1 MHKFKNKKIKL
12 LLFLL
17 LILVSKMSFP
27 NINNNG
33 VDKNNCFLIN
43 EIKIENAELLSGKKQ
58 NKLTSKY
65 LHRCLTVNDIQSIVS
80 VITNEYIKKGYIT
93 SRAFISHQDLTNS
106 KLTIKVIEGK
116 IKDIFIDNISSRL
129 VNIIFP
135 SYKEKRL
142 NLRDLEHG
150 LEQLNRLTTAQYT
163 LDIKP
168 SDSVG
173 YSSIFIVQ
181 NNKKLPFKNQLTFD
195 NSGTKTIG
203 KTLLA
208 NTTTID
214 SLFGLGEQ
222 WSFSLSTNTD
232 LSRSHYSR
240 AYSAS
245 VNIPYG
251 YWFYQ
256 YQLSH
261 SQSSYPFLSHNVQHA
276 YKNKNR
282 DQQFD
287 ISRLVYRD
295 NKQRI
300 ILKSSL
306 KNKKVRTQLA
316 QQKLQINSPTLTSL
330 SFSPQYS
337 LTLKRGYLT
346 INPMVEMGLS
356 FFGVSPDYIA
366 ENSPRSHYRKL
377 SINLS
382 YQHLFLNK
390 FSYITSFYGQYT
402 PDNLYSIERVT
413 IDGIKAVRRYKET
426 NLNANNG
433 FYWRNEINTPQI
445 NYFLGDVNFIFAL
458 DYGVAHSDKYETKK
472 NKIIGS
478 AIGVSF
484 YHSILFSQ
492 ILMNKPLIYPKSLK
506 PEHWSL
512 FWSISL
518 AI

>member
-1 MHKFKNKKIKL
+1 MHKFKKIN
-12 LLFLL
+12 LFLFIFL
-17 LILVSKMSFP
+17 FISKNSFSL
-27 NINNNG
+27 NDDNVNS
-33 VDKNNCFLIN
+33 NCFLIDKVDLTGN
-43 EIKIENAELLSGKKQ
+43 TLLDYR
-58 NKLTSKY
+58 NKSKVISPY
-65 LHRCLTVNDIQSIVS
+65 LQQCLTLNDIQEVAKL
-80 VITNEYIKKGYIT
+80 ITNNYIKKGYVT
-93 SRAFISHQDLTNS
+93 SQAIIPEQDFSNH
-106 KLTIKVIEGK
+106 KLVIKIIEGR
-116 IKDIFIDNISSRL
+116 IKDISINGISSRL
-129 VNIIFP
+129 VDIIFP
-135 SYKEKRL
+135 SFKEKVL

-150 LEQLNRLTTAQYT
+150 LEQLNRLTSSQYT

-168 SDSVG
+168 SDSIG
-173 YSSIFIVQ
+173 YSSISINRKV
-181 NNKKLPFKNQLTFD
+181 KKLPLKNQLTID
-195 NSGTKTIG
+195 NSGSETTG
-203 KTLLA
+203 KTLLT
-208 NTTTID
+208 NTATID

-222 WSFSLSTNTD
+222 WFFSLKTNTD
-232 LSRSHYSR
+232 FPHTHYSR
-240 AYSAS
+240 AYTAS

-276 YKNKNR
+276 YKNQNR

-306 KNKKVRTQLA
+306 KHKKVRTQLA
-316 QQKLQINSPTLTSL
+316 QQKLRINSPTLTSL

-356 FFGVSPDYIA
+356 FFGASSDYIA

-402 PDNLYSIERVT
+402 QDNLYSIERVA
-413 IDGIKAVRRYKET
+413 IDGIKAVRGYKET
-426 NLNANNG
+426 KLNANRG

-445 NYFLGDVNFIFAL
+445 NYFLGDINFIFAL
-458 DYGVAHSDKYETKK
+458 DYGVAHSDKYKTKQQSLL
-472 NKIIGS
+472 GS
-478 AIGVSF
+478 AIGASF
-484 YHSILFSQ
+484 CRSVFSSQ
-492 ILMNKPLIYPKSLK
+492 LLVNKPLFYPKLLK
-506 PEHWSL
+506 PDHWSL
-512 FWSISL
+512 FWSISF

>member
-1 MHKFKNKKIKL
+1 MHKFKNKRIKF

-17 LILVSKMSFP
+17 LMLVSEMSFSD
-27 NINNNG
+27 INNHG
-33 VDKNNCFLIN
+33 VNENNCSLIN
-43 EIKIENAELLSGKKQ
+43 EVKIENADILSDKKQ
-58 NKLTSKY
+58 NKLISKY
-65 LHRCLTVNDIQSIVS
+65 LHQCLTANDIQSIVNI
-80 VITNEYIKKGYIT
+80 ITNEYIVKGYIT
-93 SRAFISHQDLTNS
+93 SQAFISHQDLSNN

-173 YSSIFIVQ
+173 YSSIFIVT
-181 NNKKLPFKNQLTFD
+181 NNKKYPFKNQLTVD
-195 NSGTKTIG
+195 NSGNKITG

-208 NTTTID
+208 NITTID

-222 WSFSLSTNTD
+222 WAFSLSSNID

-240 AYSAS
+240 SYSAS

-261 SQSSYPFLSHNVQHA
+261 SQSSYPFFSHDIQYA
-276 YKNKNR
+276 YKNKNS

-287 ISRLVYRD
+287 ISRLVYRN

-300 ILKSSL
+300 ILKSFL
-306 KNKKVRTQLA
+306 KHKKARTQLA
-316 QQKLQINSPTLTSL
+316 QQEIRINSPTLTSL
-330 SFSPQYS
+330 SFSPQYN

-346 INPMVEMGLS
+346 ISSMVEMGLS
-356 FFGVSPDYIA
+356 FFGASSDYIA

-382 YQHLFLNK
+382 YQHLFINK
-390 FSYITSFYGQYT
+390 FSYITSFYGQFT
-402 PDNLYSIERVT
+402 PDNLYSVEKVA
-413 IDGIKAVRRYKET
+413 IDGIKAVRGYKET
-426 NLNANNG
+426 NLNANSG
-433 FYWRNEINTPQI
+433 FYWRNEINTPKI
-445 NYFLGDVNFIFAL
+445 SYFLGDVNFIFAL
-458 DYGVAHSDKYETKK
+458 DYGVAYSDKYETNK
-472 NKIIGS
+472 NKVIGS
-478 AIGVSF
+478 AIGASL
-484 YHSILFSQ
+484 YHSIFFSQ
-492 ILMNKPLIYPKSLK
+492 ILISKPLIYPKSLK
-506 PEHWSL
+506 PDHWSL

>member
-1 MHKFKNKKIKL
+1 MHKFKNKKIKV

-27 NINNNG
+27 NINNNW
-33 VDKNNCFLIN
+33 VNKNNCFLIN
-43 EIKIENAELLSGKKQ
+43 EIKIENADILGDKKQ
-58 NKLTSKY
+58 NKLISKY
-65 LHRCLTVNDIQSIVS
+65 LHQCLTVNDMQSIVN

-93 SRAFISHQDLTNS
+93 SQAFISHQDLSNN

-116 IKDIFIDNISSRL
+116 IKDVFIDNTPSRL

-150 LEQLNRLTTAQYT
+150 LEQLNRLTTSQYT

-168 SDSVG
+168 SDSIG
-173 YSSIFIVQ
+173 YSSISINRKV
-181 NNKKLPFKNQLTFD
+181 KKLPLKNQLTID
-195 NSGTKTIG
+195 NSGTETTG
-203 KTLLA
+203 KTLLT
-208 NTTTID
+208 NTATID

-222 WSFSLSTNTD
+222 WIFSLSSNTD
-232 LSRSHYSR
+232 FTRTHYSR
-240 AYSAS
+240 AYTAS

-261 SQSSYPFLSHNVQHA
+261 SQSSYPFQSHNAQYS
-276 YKNKNR
+276 YKNKNS
-282 DQQFD
+282 DQHFD

-300 ILKSSL
+300 TLKGTL
-306 KNKKVRTQLA
+306 KHKKAKTKLA
-316 QQKLQINSPTLTSL
+316 QQELRINSPTLTSL
-330 SFSPQYS
+330 SFSPQYN

-346 INPMVEMGLS
+346 ISPMVEMGLS
-356 FFGVSPDYIA
+356 FFGASSDYIV

-382 YQHLFLNK
+382 YQHLFINK
-390 FSYITSFYGQYT
+390 LSYISSFYGQYT
-402 PDNLYSIERVT
+402 PDNLYSVEKVA
-413 IDGIKAVRRYKET
+413 IDGIKSVRGYKET
-426 NLNANNG
+426 KLNANSG
-433 FYWRNEINTPQI
+433 FYWRNEINISPI
-445 NYFLGDVNFIFAL
+445 SSFLGKWNFIFAL
-458 DYGVAHSDKYETKK
+458 DYGVAHSDKYETNK
-472 NKIIGS
+472 NKVIGS
-478 AIGVSF
+478 AIGASF
-484 YHSILFSQ
+484 YHSIFSSQ
-492 ILMNKPLIYPKSLK
+492 ILINKPLVYPKSLK

-512 FWSISL
+512 FWSISF

>member
-1 MHKFKNKKIKL
+1 MPKFKNKMINW
-12 LLFLL
+12 LLFFL
-17 LILVSKMSFP
+17 LISVNKMSFSDV
-27 NINNNG
+27 N
-33 VDKNNCFLIN
+33 KNNCFVIN
-43 EIKIENAELLSGKKQ
+43 KIKIEDASLLSSKKQ
-58 NKLTSKY
+58 NQLTSKY
-65 LHRCLTVNDIQSIVS
+65 LHQCLAVNDIQSIVNT
-80 VITNEYIKKGYIT
+80 ITNEYIKNGYIT
-93 SRAFISHQDLTNS
+93 SRAIISHQNRS
-106 KLTIKVIEGK
+106 NNKLTIKVIEGK
-116 IKDIFIDNISSRL
+116 IKDIFINNISSRL

-135 SYKEKRL
+135 SYKEKTL

-150 LEQLNRLTTAQYT
+150 LEQLNRLTTSQYT

-181 NNKKLPFKNQLTFD
+181 NNKRSPFKNQLTVD
-195 NSGTKTIG
+195 NSGTKTTG
-203 KTLLA
+203 KILLA

-222 WSFSLSTNTD
+222 WGFSLSSNTD

-240 AYSAS
+240 SYFVS

-261 SQSSYPFLSHNVQHA
+261 SQSSYPFQSYKAQYS
-276 YKNKNR
+276 YKNKNI

-300 ILKSSL
+300 TLKGTL
-306 KNKKVRTQLA
+306 KNKKAKTKLG
-316 QQKLQINSPTLTSL
+316 QQALRINSPTLTSL

-337 LTLKRGYLT
+337 LTIERGYIT
-346 INPMVEMGLS
+346 IYPMVEMGLS
-356 FFGVSPDYIA
+356 FFGASSDYIA

-390 FSYITSFYGQYT
+390 FVYITSFYGQYT
-402 PDNLYSIERVT
+402 SDNLYSIERVA
-413 IDGIKAVRRYKET
+413 IDGIKATRGYKET
-426 NLNANNG
+426 KLNANSG
-433 FYWRNEINTPQI
+433 FYWRNEINTPKI
-445 NYFLGDVNFIFAL
+445 KYFLGNVNFIFAL
-458 DYGVAHSDKYETKK
+458 DYGIAHSDKYETKK
-472 NKIIGS
+472 NKIMGS
-478 AIGVSF
+478 AIGASF
-484 YHSILFSQ
+484 YHSIFSSQ
-492 ILMNKPLIYPKSLK
+492 ILINKPIFYPASLK
-506 PEHWSL
+506 PDHWSL
-512 FWSISL
+512 FWSVSFVI
-518 AI
+518 

>member
-1 MHKFKNKKIKL
+1 MHKFKNKMINW
-12 LLFLL
+12 LLFFL
-17 LILVSKMSFP
+17 LISVNKMSFSDV
-27 NINNNG
+27 N
-33 VDKNNCFLIN
+33 KNNCFIIN
-43 EIKIENAELLSGKKQ
+43 KIKIEDASLLNSKKQ
-58 NKLTSKY
+58 NQLTSKY
-65 LHRCLTVNDIQSIVS
+65 LHQCLAVNDIQSIVNT
-80 VITNEYIKKGYIT
+80 ITNEYIKNGYIT
-93 SRAFISHQDLTNS
+93 SRALISHQDRSNN

-116 IKDIFIDNISSRL
+116 IKDIFIDNISSQL

-135 SYKEKRL
+135 SYKEKTL

-150 LEQLNRLTTAQYT
+150 LEQLNRLTTSQYT

-168 SDSVG
+168 SNSVG

-181 NNKKLPFKNQLTFD
+181 KNKRSPFKNQLTVD
-195 NSGTKTIG
+195 NSGTKTTG
-203 KTLLA
+203 KILLA

-222 WSFSLSTNTD
+222 WGFSLSSNTD

-240 AYSAS
+240 SYSVS

-261 SQSSYPFLSHNVQHA
+261 SQSSYPFQSYKAQYS
-276 YKNKNR
+276 YKNKNI

-300 ILKSSL
+300 TLKGTL
-306 KNKKVRTQLA
+306 KNKKAKTKLG
-316 QQKLQINSPTLTSL
+316 QQALRINSPTLTSL

-337 LTLKRGYLT
+337 LTIERGYLT
-346 INPMVEMGLS
+346 IYPMVEMGLS
-356 FFGVSPDYIA
+356 FFGASSDYIA

-390 FSYITSFYGQYT
+390 FVYITSFYGQYT
-402 PDNLYSIERVT
+402 LDNLYSIERVA
-413 IDGIKAVRRYKET
+413 IDGIKATRGYKET
-426 NLNANNG
+426 KLNANSG
-433 FYWRNEINTPQI
+433 FYWRNEINTPKI
-445 NYFLGDVNFIFAL
+445 KCFLGNVNFIFAL

-478 AIGVSF
+478 VIGASF
-484 YHSILFSQ
+484 DHSIFSSQ
-492 ILMNKPLIYPKSLK
+492 ILINKPMFYPTSLK

-512 FWSISL
+512 FWSISF

>member
-1 MHKFKNKKIKL
+1 MHKFKNKMINW
-12 LLFLL
+12 LLFFL
-17 LILVSKMSFP
+17 LISVNKMSFSDV
-27 NINNNG
+27 N
-33 VDKNNCFLIN
+33 KNNCFIIN
-43 EIKIENAELLSGKKQ
+43 KIKIEDASLLSSKKQ
-58 NKLTSKY
+58 NQLTSKY
-65 LHRCLTVNDIQSIVS
+65 LHQCLAVNDIQSIVNTIS
-80 VITNEYIKKGYIT
+80 NEYIKNGYIT
-93 SRAFISHQDLTNS
+93 SRALISHQDRSNN

-116 IKDIFIDNISSRL
+116 IKDIFIDNISSQL

-135 SYKEKRL
+135 SYKEKTL

-150 LEQLNRLTTAQYT
+150 LEQLNRLTTSQYT

-168 SDSVG
+168 SNSVG

-181 NNKKLPFKNQLTFD
+181 KNKRSPFKNQLTVD
-195 NSGTKTIG
+195 NSGTKTTG
-203 KTLLA
+203 KILLA

-222 WSFSLSTNTD
+222 WGFSLSSNTD

-240 AYSAS
+240 SYSVS

-261 SQSSYPFLSHNVQHA
+261 SQSSYPFQSYKAQYS
-276 YKNKNR
+276 YKNKNI

-300 ILKSSL
+300 TLKGTL
-306 KNKKVRTQLA
+306 KNKKAKTKLG
-316 QQKLQINSPTLTSL
+316 QQALRINSPTLTSL

-337 LTLKRGYLT
+337 LTIERGYLT
-346 INPMVEMGLS
+346 IYPMVEMGLS
-356 FFGVSPDYIA
+356 FFGASSDYIA
-366 ENSPRSHYRKL
+366 ENSPHSHYRKL

-390 FSYITSFYGQYT
+390 FVYITSFYGQYT
-402 PDNLYSIERVT
+402 QDNLYSIERVA
-413 IDGIKAVRRYKET
+413 IDGIKATRGYKET
-426 NLNANNG
+426 KLNANSG

-445 NYFLGDVNFIFAL
+445 KCFLGNVNFIFAL

-478 AIGVSF
+478 AIGASF
-484 YHSILFSQ
+484 DHSIFSSQ
-492 ILMNKPLIYPKSLK
+492 ILINKPMFYPTSLK
-506 PEHWSL
+506 PDHWSL
-512 FWSISL
+512 FWSISF

>member
-1 MHKFKNKKIKL
+1 MHKFKNKKIKV

-27 NINNNG
+27 NINNNW
-33 VDKNNCFLIN
+33 VNKNNCFLIN
-43 EIKIENAELLSGKKQ
+43 EIKIENAELLSDKKQ
-58 NKLTSKY
+58 SKLTSKY
-65 LHRCLTVNDIQSIVS
+65 LHQCLAVNDIQSIVNT
-80 VITNEYIKKGYIT
+80 ITNEYIKNGYIT
-93 SRAFISHQDLTNS
+93 SRALISHQDRSNN

-116 IKDIFIDNISSRL
+116 IKDIFINNISSRL

-135 SYKEKRL
+135 SYKEKTL

-150 LEQLNRLTTAQYT
+150 LEQLNRLTTSQYT

-168 SDSVG
+168 SNSVG

-181 NNKKLPFKNQLTFD
+181 KNKRSLFKNQLTVD
-195 NSGTKTIG
+195 NSGTKTTGEI
-203 KTLLA
+203 LLA

-222 WSFSLSTNTD
+222 WGFSLSSNTD

-240 AYSAS
+240 SYSVS

-261 SQSSYPFLSHNVQHA
+261 SQSSYPFQSYKAQYS
-276 YKNKNR
+276 YKNKNI

-300 ILKSSL
+300 TLKGTL
-306 KNKKVRTQLA
+306 KNKKAKTKLG
-316 QQKLQINSPTLTSL
+316 QQALRINSPTLTSL

-337 LTLKRGYLT
+337 LTIERGYLT
-346 INPMVEMGLS
+346 IYPMVEMGLS
-356 FFGVSPDYIA
+356 FFGASSDYIA

-382 YQHLFLNK
+382 YQHLFINK

-402 PDNLYSIERVT
+402 QDNLYSIERVA
-413 IDGIKAVRRYKET
+413 IDGIKAVRGYKET
-426 NLNANNG
+426 KLNANSG
-433 FYWRNEINTPQI
+433 FYWRNEINTPKI

-458 DYGVAHSDKYETKK
+458 DYGVAHSDKYEMKK
-472 NKIIGS
+472 QSLLGS
-478 AIGVSF
+478 AIGASF
-484 YHSILFSQ
+484 CRSAFSSQ
-492 ILMNKPLIYPKSLK
+492 LLINKPLIYPKSLK

-512 FWSISL
+512 FWSISFS
-518 AI
+518 I

>member
-1 MHKFKNKKIKL
+1 MHKFKNKRIKL

-65 LHRCLTVNDIQSIVS
+65 LYRCLTVNDIQSIVNI
-80 VITNEYIKKGYIT
+80 ITNEYIKKGYIT
-93 SRAFISHQDLTNS
+93 SQAFIYHQDLTNS

-116 IKDIFIDNISSRL
+116 IKDIFIDDAPSRL

-135 SYKEKRL
+135 SYKEKRF

-150 LEQLNRLTTAQYT
+150 LEQLNRLATAQYT

-173 YSSIFIVQ
+173 YSSIFIVP
-181 NNKKLPFKNQLTFD
+181 NNKKSPFKNQLTVD
-195 NSGTKTIG
+195 NSGNKITG
-203 KTLLA
+203 ETLLA

-222 WSFSLSTNTD
+222 WAFSLSSNID
-232 LSRSHYSR
+232 LSRSQYSR
-240 AYSAS
+240 SYSAS

-261 SQSSYPFLSHNVQHA
+261 RQSSYPFLSHNVQHA

-306 KNKKVRTQLA
+306 KHKKVRTQLA
-316 QQKLQINSPTLTSL
+316 QQKLRINSPTLTSL
-330 SFSPQYS
+330 SFSPQYN

-346 INPMVEMGLS
+346 ISPMVEVGLS
-356 FFGVSPDYIA
+356 FFGASSDYIA

-382 YQHLFLNK
+382 YQYLFINK

-402 PDNLYSIERVT
+402 PDNLYSVEKVA
-413 IDGIKAVRRYKET
+413 IDGIKAVRGYKET
-426 NLNANNG
+426 NLNANSG
-433 FYWRNEINTPQI
+433 FYWRNEINTPKI

-458 DYGVAHSDKYETKK
+458 DYGVAYSDKYETNK
-472 NKIIGS
+472 NKVIGS
-478 AIGVSF
+478 AIGASL
-484 YHSILFSQ
+484 YHSIFFSQ
-492 ILMNKPLIYPKSLK
+492 ILISKPLIYPESLK
-506 PEHWSL
+506 SDHWSL

>member
-1 MHKFKNKKIKL
+1 MPKFKNKMINW
-12 LLFLL
+12 LLFFL
-17 LILVSKMSFP
+17 LISVNKMSFSDV
-27 NINNNG
+27 N
-33 VDKNNCFLIN
+33 KNNCFVIN
-43 EIKIENAELLSGKKQ
+43 KIKIEDASLLSSKKQ
-58 NKLTSKY
+58 NQLTSKY
-65 LHRCLTVNDIQSIVS
+65 LHQCLAVNDIQSIVNT
-80 VITNEYIKKGYIT
+80 ITNEYIKNGYIT
-93 SRAFISHQDLTNS
+93 SRAIISHQNRS
-106 KLTIKVIEGK
+106 NNKLTIKVIEGK
-116 IKDIFIDNISSRL
+116 IKDIFINNISSRL

-135 SYKEKRL
+135 SYKEKTL

-150 LEQLNRLTTAQYT
+150 LEQLNRLTKSQYT

-181 NNKKLPFKNQLTFD
+181 NNKRSPFKNQLTVD
-195 NSGTKTIG
+195 NSGTKTTG
-203 KTLLA
+203 KILLA

-222 WSFSLSTNTD
+222 WVVSLSSNTD

-240 AYSAS
+240 SYSVS

-261 SQSSYPFLSHNVQHA
+261 SQSSYPFQSYKAQYS

-300 ILKSSL
+300 TLKGTL
-306 KNKKVRTQLA
+306 KNKKAKTKLG
-316 QQKLQINSPTLTSL
+316 QQALRINSPTLTSL

-337 LTLKRGYLT
+337 LTIERGYIT
-346 INPMVEMGLS
+346 IYPMVEMGLS
-356 FFGVSPDYIA
+356 FFGASSDYIA

-390 FSYITSFYGQYT
+390 FVYITSFYGQYT
-402 PDNLYSIERVT
+402 SDNLYSIERVA
-413 IDGIKAVRRYKET
+413 IDGIKATRGYKET
-426 NLNANNG
+426 KLNANSG
-433 FYWRNEINTPQI
+433 FYWRNEINTPKI
-445 NYFLGDVNFIFAL
+445 KYFLGNVNFIFAL
-458 DYGVAHSDKYETKK
+458 DYGIAYSDKYETKK
-472 NKIIGS
+472 NKIMGS
-478 AIGVSF
+478 AIGASF
-484 YHSILFSQ
+484 YHSIFSSQ
-492 ILMNKPLIYPKSLK
+492 ILINKPIFYPASLK
-506 PEHWSL
+506 PDHWSL
-512 FWSISL
+512 FWSVSFVI
-518 AI
+518 

>member
-1 MHKFKNKKIKL
+1 MPKFKNKMINW
-12 LLFLL
+12 LLFFL
-17 LILVSKMSFP
+17 LISVNKMSFSDV
-27 NINNNG
+27 N
-33 VDKNNCFLIN
+33 KNNCFVIN
-43 EIKIENAELLSGKKQ
+43 KIKIEDASLLSSKKQ
-58 NKLTSKY
+58 NQLTSKY
-65 LHRCLTVNDIQSIVS
+65 LHQCLAVNDIQSIVNT
-80 VITNEYIKKGYIT
+80 ITNEYIKNGYIT
-93 SRAFISHQDLTNS
+93 SRAIISHQNRS
-106 KLTIKVIEGK
+106 NNKLTIKVIEGK
-116 IKDIFIDNISSRL
+116 IKDIFINNISSRL

-135 SYKEKRL
+135 SYKEKTL

-150 LEQLNRLTTAQYT
+150 LEQLNRLTTSQYT

-181 NNKKLPFKNQLTFD
+181 NNKRSPFKNQLTVD
-195 NSGTKTIG
+195 NSGTKTTG
-203 KTLLA
+203 KILLA

-222 WSFSLSTNTD
+222 WGFSLSSNTD

-240 AYSAS
+240 SYFVS

-261 SQSSYPFLSHNVQHA
+261 SQSSYPFQSYKAQYS
-276 YKNKNR
+276 YKNKNI

-300 ILKSSL
+300 TLKGTL
-306 KNKKVRTQLA
+306 KNKKAKTKLG
-316 QQKLQINSPTLTSL
+316 QQALRINSPTLTSL

-337 LTLKRGYLT
+337 LTIERGYIT
-346 INPMVEMGLS
+346 IYPMVEMGLS
-356 FFGVSPDYIA
+356 FFCASSDYIA

-390 FSYITSFYGQYT
+390 FVYITSFYGQYT
-402 PDNLYSIERVT
+402 SDNLYSIERVA
-413 IDGIKAVRRYKET
+413 IDGIKATRGYKET
-426 NLNANNG
+426 KLNANSG
-433 FYWRNEINTPQI
+433 FYWRNEINTPKI
-445 NYFLGDVNFIFAL
+445 KYFLGNVNFIFAL
-458 DYGVAHSDKYETKK
+458 DYGIAHSDKYETKK
-472 NKIIGS
+472 NKIMGS
-478 AIGVSF
+478 AIGASF
-484 YHSILFSQ
+484 YHSIFSSQ
-492 ILMNKPLIYPKSLK
+492 ILINKPIFYPASLK
-506 PEHWSL
+506 PDHWSL
-512 FWSISL
+512 FWSVSFVI
-518 AI
+518 

>member
-1 MHKFKNKKIKL
+1 MHKFKNKKIKV

-27 NINNNG
+27 NINNNW
-33 VDKNNCFLIN
+33 VNKNNCFLIN
-43 EIKIENAELLSGKKQ
+43 EIKIENAELLSDKKQ
-58 NKLTSKY
+58 NKLILKY
-65 LHRCLTVNDIQSIVS
+65 LYQCLTLNDIQSIVNI
-80 VITNEYIKKGYIT
+80 ITNEYIEKGYIT
-93 SRAFISHQDLTNS
+93 SQAFISHQDLSNN

-135 SYKEKRL
+135 SHKEKRL

-150 LEQLNRLTTAQYT
+150 LEQLNRLTTTQYT
-163 LDIKP
+163 LDIQP
-168 SDSVG
+168 SDSIG
-173 YSSIFIVQ
+173 YSSISINRKV
-181 NNKKLPFKNQLTFD
+181 KKLPLKNQLTID
-195 NSGTKTIG
+195 NSGTETTG
-203 KTLLA
+203 KTLLT
-208 NTTTID
+208 NTATID

-222 WSFSLSTNTD
+222 WIFSLSSNTD
-232 LSRSHYSR
+232 FTRTHYSR
-240 AYSAS
+240 AYTAS

-261 SQSSYPFLSHNVQHA
+261 SQSSYPFQSHNAQYS
-276 YKNKNR
+276 YKNKNS
-282 DQQFD
+282 DQHFD

-300 ILKSSL
+300 TLKGTL
-306 KNKKVRTQLA
+306 KHKKAKTKLA
-316 QQKLQINSPTLTSL
+316 QQELRINSPTLTSL
-330 SFSPQYS
+330 SFSPQYN

-346 INPMVEMGLS
+346 ISPMVEMGLS
-356 FFGVSPDYIA
+356 FFGASSDYIV

-402 PDNLYSIERVT
+402 PDNLYSIERVA
-413 IDGIKAVRRYKET
+413 IDGIKAVRGYKET
-426 NLNANNG
+426 KLNANRG

-445 NYFLGDVNFIFAL
+445 NYFLGDINFIFAL
-458 DYGVAHSDKYETKK
+458 DYGVAHSDKYETKQQSLL
-472 NKIIGS
+472 GS
-478 AIGVSF
+478 AIGASF
-484 YHSILFSQ
+484 CRSVFSSQ
-492 ILMNKPLIYPKSLK
+492 LLVNKPLFYPKSLK
-506 PEHWSL
+506 PDHWSL
-512 FWSISL
+512 FWSISF